1 MKKTIALAMSVSLLF
16 LSGCTKQEDPKETA
30 TKICKAL
37 QVMDFNELK
46 KYTDEESTKEITAG
60 QKKLDET
67 KTQIAA
73 LPQEQRESIQKVF
86 DAQMG
91 MIKQKMSEINCTK
104 ISIEDGSDKE
114 SKVAMIDGKPTK
126 LKLIDNKW
134 KLTK

>member
-1 MKKTIALAMSVSLLF
+1 MKKIIVLAMSTSLLF

-60 QKKLDET
+60 QKKMDET
-67 KTQIAA
+67 KTQIAS
-73 LPQEQRESIQKVF
+73 LPKEQRDSIQKVF

-104 ISIEDGSDKE
+104 ISIQDGSDKE

>member
-1 MKKTIALAMSVSLLF
+1 MKKIIVLAMSVSLLF

-60 QKKLDET
+60 QKKMDET

-104 ISIEDGSDKE
+104 ITIEDGSDKE
-114 SKVAMIDGKPTK
+114 SKVARIDGKPTK

>member
-1 MKKTIALAMSVSLLF
+1 MKKIIVLAVSTSVLF

-46 KYTDEESTKEITAG
+46 KYTDEESTKEIDAG
-60 QKKLDET
+60 QKKLEEA

-73 LPQEQRESIQKVF
+73 LPAEQRDSIQKVF
-86 DAQMG
+86 DGQMA
-91 MIKQKMSEINCTK
+91 MVKQKMADINCTN
-104 ISIEDGSDKE
+104 ITVQDGSDKE
-114 SKVAMIDGKPTK
+114 SKVVMIDGKPTK
-126 LKLIDNKW
+126 LKLIENKW

>member
-1 MKKTIALAMSVSLLF
+1 MKKIIVLAMSVSLLF

-37 QVMDFNELK
+37 QMMDFNELK

-60 QKKLDET
+60 QKKMDET

-104 ISIEDGSDKE
+104 ISIQDGSDKE

-126 LKLIDNKW
+126 LRLIDNKW

>member
-1 MKKTIALAMSVSLLF
+1 MKKTIALAMGVSLLF

>member
-1 MKKTIALAMSVSLLF
+1 MKKTIALEMGVSLLF

-46 KYTDEESTKEITAG
+46 KYTDEESTKEIIAG

-104 ISIEDGSDKE
+104 ISIQDGSDKE

>member
-1 MKKTIALAMSVSLLF
+1 MKKTTLLAIAASILL

-30 TKICKAL
+30 TKVCKAL
-37 QVMDFNELK
+37 QLMDFNELK

-60 QKKLDET
+60 QKKLEEA

-73 LPQEQRESIQKVF
+73 LPKEQRDGVQKVF

-91 MIKQKMSEINCTK
+91 MVKQKMSEINCTK
-104 ISIEDGSDKE
+104 ITIEDGADKE
-114 SKVAMIDGKPTK
+114 SKTAMIDGKPTK
-126 LKLIDNKW
+126 LKLIDHKW

>member
-1 MKKTIALAMSVSLLF
+1 MKKIIVLAMSVSIIF

-60 QKKLDET
+60 QKKMDET
-67 KTQIAA
+67 KTQIAS
-73 LPQEQRESIQKVF
+73 LPKEQRDSIQKVF

-104 ISIEDGSDKE
+104 ISIQDGSDKE

>member
-1 MKKTIALAMSVSLLF
+1 MKKTIVLAISVSVLF

-37 QVMDFNELK
+37 QIMDFNELK
-46 KYTDEESTKEITAG
+46 KYTDEESTKEIDAG
-60 QKKLDET
+60 QKKLEEA

-73 LPQEQRESIQKVF
+73 LPQEQRDSIQKVF

-91 MIKQKMSEINCTK
+91 MVKQKMADINCTN
-104 ISIEDGSDKE
+104 ITVQDGTDKE
-114 SKVAMIDGKPTK
+114 SKVVMIDGKPTK
-126 LKLIDNKW
+126 LKLIENKW

>member
-1 MKKTIALAMSVSLLF
+1 MKKIIVLAMSVSLLF

-37 QVMDFNELK
+37 QMMDFNELK

-60 QKKLDET
+60 QKKMDET

-73 LPQEQRESIQKVF
+73 LPQEQRDSVQKVF

-91 MIKQKMSEINCTK
+91 MIKQKMSEINCTN
-104 ISIEDGSDKE
+104 ITIEDGSDKE
-114 SKVAMIDGKPTK
+114 SKVAKIDGKPTK

>member
-1 MKKTIALAMSVSLLF
+1 MKKTIALAMGVSLLF

-46 KYTDEESTKEITAG
+46 KYTDEESTKEIIAG

>member
-1 MKKTIALAMSVSLLF
+1 MKKITLLAIATSILL

-60 QKKLDET
+60 QKKLDEA

-73 LPQEQRESIQKVF
+73 LPKEQRDGVQKVF

-91 MIKQKMSEINCTK
+91 MVKQKMSEINCTK
-104 ISIEDGSDKE
+104 ITIEDGTDKE
-114 SKVAMIDGKPTK
+114 SKIAMIDGKPTK
-126 LKLIDNKW
+126 LKLIDHKW